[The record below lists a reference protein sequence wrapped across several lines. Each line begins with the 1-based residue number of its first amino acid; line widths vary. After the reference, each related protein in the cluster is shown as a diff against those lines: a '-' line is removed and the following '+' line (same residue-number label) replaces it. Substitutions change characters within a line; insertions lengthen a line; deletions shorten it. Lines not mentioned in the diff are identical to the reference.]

1 MLPLLVGQGDC
12 LRSAPKPGQLTKF
25 SVSVELIPYFTSNI
39 RGAEIVVLTLLQS
52 SALRASAQLVAS
64 GGASGLK
71 SKAAAMR
78 IASITGVVAP
88 NGGKRRGSL
97 GGSSAGVDNPIAIK
111 RDTNGMIGNPL
122 LRMNQGKVK
131 AI

>member
-1 MLPLLVGQGDC
+1 M
-12 LRSAPKPGQLTKF
+12 
-25 SVSVELIPYFTSNI
+25 
-39 RGAEIVVLTLLQS
+39 LTLLQS

-97 GGSSAGVDNPIAIK
+97 GGSSVGVDNPIAIK